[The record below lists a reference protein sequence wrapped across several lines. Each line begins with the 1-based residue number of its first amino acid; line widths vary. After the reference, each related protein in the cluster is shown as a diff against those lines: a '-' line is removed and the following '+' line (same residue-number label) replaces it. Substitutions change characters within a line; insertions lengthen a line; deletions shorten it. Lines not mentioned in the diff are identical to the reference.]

1 MASKQKK
8 LSLTQLQ
15 KQLETWEKMQPDIY
29 EDIISSAKVR
39 GIVLKSGKISKSKKK
54 QKQVASFTSEY
65 QNKYGSYTSYSKKRK
80 LAFQSYKEETGY
92 KGSFK
97 KYIAEQYQYSQLI
110 SELFEN
116 FSSDE
121 AYEEYVY
128 VESLQKEVAIERL
141 KKEIAEHRIF
151 YAEEYIKQYEDY
163 EPPF

>member
-29 EDIISSAKVR
+29 EHIISSAKAR

-97 KYIAEQYQYSQLI
+97 KYIAEQYKYSQLI

-151 YAEEYIKQYEDY
+151 YAEEYIKQYGDY

>member
-54 QKQVASFTSEY
+54 QKQVASFISEY
-65 QNKYGSYTSYSKKRK
+65 QNKYGSYSSYAKKRK

-97 KYIAEQYQYSQLI
+97 KYIAEQYSYSQLI
-110 SELFEN
+110 NELFEN
-116 FSSDE
+116 FPSDE

-128 VESLQKEVAIERL
+128 VESLPKEVAIERL
-141 KKEIAEHRIF
+141 KKEITEHRIF
-151 YAEEYIKQYEDY
+151 YAEEYIKQYGDY

>member
-54 QKQVASFTSEY
+54 QKQVDSFTSEY

-80 LAFQSYKEETGY
+80 SAFHAYKEETGY

-97 KYIAEQYQYSQLI
+97 KYIAEQYSYSQLI

-128 VESLQKEVAIERL
+128 VESLPKEVAIERL

-151 YAEEYIKQYEDY
+151 YAEEYIKQYGDY

>member
-1 MASKQKK
+1 MSSKQKK
-8 LSLTQLQ
+8 LSLIQLQ

-29 EDIISSAKVR
+29 EYIISSAKAR
-39 GIVLKSGKISKSKKK
+39 GIVLKSGKISKSKRK

-65 QNKYGSYTSYSKKRK
+65 QNKYGSYSSYMKKRK
-80 LAFQSYKEETGY
+80 SAFQSYKEETGY

-110 SELFEN
+110 NELFEN

-128 VESLQKEVAIERL
+128 VEALPKEAAIERL
-141 KKEIAEHRIF
+141 KKEIAEHKIF
-151 YAEEYIKQYEDY
+151 YAEEYIEQYGDY

>member
-29 EDIISSAKVR
+29 EHTISSAKAR

-151 YAEEYIKQYEDY
+151 YAEEYIKQYGDY

>member
-1 MASKQKK
+1 MASKQRK

-39 GIVLKSGKISKSKKK
+39 GIILKSGKISKSKKK

-110 SELFEN
+110 NELFEN

-128 VESLQKEVAIERL
+128 VESLPKEAAIERL

-151 YAEEYIKQYEDY
+151 YAEEYIEKYGDY

>member
-15 KQLETWEKMQPDIY
+15 KQLETWEKMQPGIY

-39 GIVLKSGKISKSKKK
+39 GIILKSGKISKSKKK

-80 LAFQSYKEETGY
+80 SAFQSYKEETGY

-110 SELFEN
+110 NELFEN

-128 VESLQKEVAIERL
+128 VESLPKEVAIERL

-151 YAEEYIKQYEDY
+151 YAEEYIEKYGDY

>member
-15 KQLETWEKMQPDIY
+15 KQLETWEKMQPGIY

-39 GIVLKSGKISKSKKK
+39 GIILKSGKISKSKKK

-110 SELFEN
+110 NELFEN

-128 VESLQKEVAIERL
+128 VESLPKEVAIERL

-151 YAEEYIKQYEDY
+151 YAEEYIKQYGDY

>member
-1 MASKQKK
+1 MSSKQKK

-15 KQLETWEKMQPDIY
+15 KQLETWEKRQPGIY

-97 KYIAEQYQYSQLI
+97 KYIAEQYQYLQLI
-110 SELFEN
+110 NELFEN

-151 YAEEYIKQYEDY
+151 YAEEYIKQYGDY

>member
-29 EDIISSAKVR
+29 EDIISSAKSR

-54 QKQVASFTSEY
+54 QKQVASFISEY

-80 LAFQSYKEETGY
+80 LAFKSYKEETGY

-97 KYIAEQYQYSQLI
+97 KYITEQYQYSQLI
-110 SELFEN
+110 NELFEN

-128 VESLQKEVAIERL
+128 VESLPKEVAIERL

-151 YAEEYIKQYEDY
+151 YAEEYIEQYGDY

>member
-39 GIVLKSGKISKSKKK
+39 GIVLKSGKISKAKKK
-54 QKQVASFTSEY
+54 QKQVASFISEY
-65 QNKYGSYTSYSKKRK
+65 RNKYGSYSSYAKKRK

-97 KYIAEQYQYSQLI
+97 KYIAEQYSYSQLI
-110 SELFEN
+110 TELFEN

-128 VESLQKEVAIERL
+128 VESLPKEVTIERL

-151 YAEEYIKQYEDY
+151 YAEEYIEQYGDY